1 MYYDGSQDFEL
12 EEDKLYVD
20 FVFFA
25 WWHVDDSD
33 HLFHESF
40 SLVKAMKRSDR
51 SVVR

>member
-25 WWHVDDSD
+25 LLAQLHDDM
-33 HLFHESF
+33 LMILIICFTNL
-40 SLVKAMKRSDR
+40 LV
-51 SVVR
+51 